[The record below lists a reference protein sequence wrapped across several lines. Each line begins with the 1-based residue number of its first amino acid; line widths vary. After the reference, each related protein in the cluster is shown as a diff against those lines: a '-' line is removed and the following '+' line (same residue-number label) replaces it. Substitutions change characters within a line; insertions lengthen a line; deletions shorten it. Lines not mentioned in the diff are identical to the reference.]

1 MTDGAMFYPLFKIL
15 QKNEIYYPKINNAD
29 VYLDF
34 IEKNYE
40 NHELKNK
47 YQDYTKLYDKKE
59 FDWLYYY
66 VFVILFIDF
75 DSNIDRELYEKLIA
89 GMIVIYKTKY
99 ENDETNNMRGFS
111 YTNDGGIHIGWSDLR
126 ADDPKLKTSLGRL

>member
-15 QKNEIYYPKINNAD
+15 QEKEVYYPKINNAD

-34 IEKNYE
+34 IEKQNYE
-40 NHELKNK
+40 NHELHNK

-66 VFVILFIDF
+66 VYVILFIDF
-75 DSNIDRELYEKLIA
+75 DLNIDRELYEKIIA
-89 GMIVIYKTKY
+89 VMIVL
-99 ENDETNNMRGFS
+99 M
-111 YTNDGGIHIGWSDLR
+111 
-126 ADDPKLKTSLGRL
+126 

>member
-1 MTDGAMFYPLFKIL
+1 MTDASMFYPMFKIL
-15 QKNEIYYPKINNAD
+15 QENEVYYPKINNAD
-29 VYLDF
+29 IYLDF

-40 NHELKNK
+40 NHELHNK

-75 DSNIDRELYEKLIA
+75 DSTIDRELFEKIIA
-89 GMIVIYKTKY
+89 VMIVL
-99 ENDETNNMRGFS
+99 M
-111 YTNDGGIHIGWSDLR
+111 
-126 ADDPKLKTSLGRL
+126 

>member
-1 MTDGAMFYPLFKIL
+1 MTDSEMFYPLFKIL

-40 NHELKNK
+40 NHELYNK
-47 YQDYTKLYDKKE
+47 YQDYTKLYDKKV

-75 DSNIDRELYEKLIA
+75 DSSIDRELYEKI
-89 GMIVIYKTKY
+89 IYY
-99 ENDETNNMRGFS
+99 EHYSIYFNYFV
-111 YTNDGGIHIGWSDLR
+111 
-126 ADDPKLKTSLGRL
+126 

>member
-1 MTDGAMFYPLFKIL
+1 MFFPLFKIL
-15 QKNEIYYPKINNAD
+15 QENKVYYPKINNAD

-40 NHELKNK
+40 NNEFENK
-47 YQDYTKLYDKKE
+47 YQDYTKLYEE

-66 VFVILFIDF
+66 VYVILFIDF
-75 DSNIDRELYEKLIA
+75 DSNIDRELYEKIIA
-89 GMIVIYKTKY
+89 DIIVIYQTEY

>member
-40 NHELKNK
+40 NHELDNK

-75 DSNIDRELYEKLIA
+75 DSTIDRELFEKIIA
-89 GMIVIYKTKY
+89 VMVVYISI
-99 ENDETNNMRGFS
+99 
-111 YTNDGGIHIGWSDLR
+111 
-126 ADDPKLKTSLGRL
+126 

>member
-1 MTDGAMFYPLFKIL
+1 MFYPLFKIL
-15 QKNEIYYPKINNAD
+15 QENKVYYPKINNAD

-40 NHELKNK
+40 NNEFENK
-47 YQDYTKLYDKKE
+47 YQDYTKLYEE

-66 VFVILFIDF
+66 VYVILFIDF
-75 DSNIDRELYEKLIA
+75 DSNIDRELYEKIIA
-89 GMIVIYKTKY
+89 DIIVIYQTEY

-111 YTNDGGIHIGWSDLR
+111 YTNDGGIHIGWNDLR

>member
-1 MTDGAMFYPLFKIL
+1 MTDSAMFYPLFNKL
-15 QKNEIYYPKINNAD
+15 QEKSIYSPKITDAD

-40 NHELKNK
+40 NHELDNK

-75 DSNIDRELYEKLIA
+75 DSTIDRELFEKIIA
-89 GMIVIYKTKY
+89 VMIVIYKTY
-99 ENDETNNMRGFS
+99 EKDETTNMRGFS
-111 YTNDGGIHIGWSDLR
+111 YSNDGGIHIGWSDLR

>member
-15 QKNEIYYPKINNAD
+15 QEKEVYYPKINNAD
-29 VYLDF
+29 IYLDF

-40 NHELKNK
+40 NHELDNK

-75 DSNIDRELYEKLIA
+75 DSTIDRELFEKIIA
-89 GMIVIYKTKY
+89 VMIVIYKTY
-99 ENDETNNMRGFS
+99 EKDETTNMRGFS
-111 YTNDGGIHIGWSDLR
+111 YSNDGGIHIGWSDLR

>member
-1 MTDGAMFYPLFKIL
+1 MFYVLFKIL
-15 QKNEIYYPKINNAD
+15 QENKIYYPKINNAD

-40 NHELKNK
+40 NNELENK

-66 VFVILFIDF
+66 VYVFIDF
-75 DSNIDRELYEKLIA
+75 DSNIDRELYEKI
-89 GMIVIYKTKY
+89 IVIW
-99 ENDETNNMRGFS
+99 
-111 YTNDGGIHIGWSDLR
+111 I
-126 ADDPKLKTSLGRL
+126 

>member
-1 MTDGAMFYPLFKIL
+1 MTDRAMFFPLFKIL
-15 QKNEIYYPKINNAD
+15 QENKVYYPKINNAD

-40 NHELKNK
+40 NNEFENK
-47 YQDYTKLYDKKE
+47 YQDYTKLYEE

-66 VFVILFIDF
+66 VYVILFIDF
-75 DSNIDRELYEKLIA
+75 DSNIDRELYEKIIA
-89 GMIVIYKTKY
+89 DIIVIYQTEY